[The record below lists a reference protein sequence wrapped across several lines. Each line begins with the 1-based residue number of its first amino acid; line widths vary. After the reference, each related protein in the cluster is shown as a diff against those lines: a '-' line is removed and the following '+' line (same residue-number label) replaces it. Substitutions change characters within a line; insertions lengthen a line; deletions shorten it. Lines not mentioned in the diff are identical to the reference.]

1 METNFSHRPELNIY
15 FNIINIEKDKGIVRL
30 ININSCIFISAR
42 NEFWFLF
49 LFFIIIIWIF
59 FEGWDLRLTQNAF
72 VKLECSAFENVT
84 SLNQNVKQLR
94 LSIIDSHKFWATNI
108 NLFIYDS

>member
-49 LFFIIIIWIF
+49 LFFLLLSYEF
-59 FEGWDLRLTQNAF
+59 FFKAE
-72 VKLECSAFENVT
+72 
-84 SLNQNVKQLR
+84 
-94 LSIIDSHKFWATNI
+94 
-108 NLFIYDS
+108 IYT

>member
-15 FNIINIEKDKGIVRL
+15 FNIINIEKDKRIVRL

-49 LFFIIIIWIF
+49 LFLLLSYEF
-59 FEGWDLRLTQNAF
+59 FLKAE
-72 VKLECSAFENVT
+72 
-84 SLNQNVKQLR
+84 
-94 LSIIDSHKFWATNI
+94 
-108 NLFIYDS
+108 IYT

>member
-42 NEFWFLF
+42 NEFLVSFPF
-49 LFFIIIIWIF
+49 FFIIIIWIF
-59 FEGWDLRLTQNAF
+59 FKAE
-72 VKLECSAFENVT
+72 
-84 SLNQNVKQLR
+84 
-94 LSIIDSHKFWATNI
+94 
-108 NLFIYDS
+108 IYT

>member
-42 NEFWFLF
+42 NEFC
-49 LFFIIIIWIF
+49 FFSFIIIWIF
-59 FEGWDLRLTQNAF
+59 FEGWDLHLTQNAF